1 MSKVKI
7 QGSASGNGTLTI
19 QAPTTSTDRTI
30 NIPDSSGTLLDEN
43 SSVPAANLTG
53 TIADA
58 RFPATLPAASAA
70 NLTAIPAANITGAL
84 PAISGASLTAIPAAN
99 LTGSLPSGM
108 GGKILQVKE
117 TTAHSVVAS
126 NPSSYTTLYALTI
139 TPSSASNK
147 ILVTAMVGGLYLN
160 YGGSV
165 NQTNWRLARGST
177 ACTGATSN
185 YHTEVGRNN
194 TGTGSRAYIN
204 MQVLDEPNTTSA
216 TTYNVQVIRQN
227 GSGGISIGDTSGT
240 STLTLME
247 IGA

>member
-1 MSKVKI
+1 MAIVI
-7 QGSASGNGTLTI
+7 NGSGTVTGLSVGGLPDGSVDAGTL
-19 QAPTTSTDRTI
+19 ATD
-30 NIPDSSGTLLDEN
+30 
-43 SSVPAANLTG
+43 SVTAAKIAANSVDSAELVDG
-53 TIADA
+53 AVDDSHMA
-58 RFPATLPAASAA
+58 AMAASK
-70 NLTAIPAANITGAL
+70 LTGAL

-117 TTAHSVVAS
+117 TTAHSVVVS

-139 TPSSASNK
+139 TPSSSSSK
-147 ILVTAMVGGLYLN
+147 ILVTTMVGGLYLN

-177 ACTGATSN
+177 ACTGGNTS

-204 MQVLDEPNTTSA
+204 MQVLDEPSTTSA